1 MKQQNYI
8 PFWKIIAKYFFTE
21 LPESGKANW
30 QNPMQS
36 TIKSITQTS
45 CILNMPEIYI
55 NLLRIW
61 ILLMIYLKMPKKN
74 VSENTTVSFVL

>member
-8 PFWKIIAKYFFTE
+8 FFWKIIAKYFFTE
-21 LPESGKANW
+21 LPESEKVNW

-36 TIKSITQTS
+36 NIKSITQTS
-45 CILNMPEIYI
+45 YILNMPEIYI
-55 NLLRIW
+55 SLLRIW
-61 ILLMIYLKMPKKN
+61 ILLMIYRKIPKKN